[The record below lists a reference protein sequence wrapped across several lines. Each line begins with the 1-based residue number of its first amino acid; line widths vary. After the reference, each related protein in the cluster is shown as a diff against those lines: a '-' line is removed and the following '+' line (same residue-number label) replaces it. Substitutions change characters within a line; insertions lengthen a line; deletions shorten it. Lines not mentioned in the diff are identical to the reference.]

1 VLGKTTFTRVVII
14 TAITAGAALVIAACI
29 GLAAG
34 SYRSGQLG
42 RAGMSVDQRASLSL
56 QGADL
61 VSITSVTES
70 IRVIEGT
77 GDSLEAWLHGT
88 ISAVTPDAI
97 PHLAA
102 GMNGST
108 ADIRVEQDRVVR
120 IGPLWSNLTLQVSLP
135 AKYSG
140 RLALRTVAG
149 GVEVADH
156 AYAGIEL
163 STTSGNVRV
172 GAVSAADF
180 VMHTT
185 SGNLLVKSVAAE
197 RSDITSVS
205 GAVDVKSITGNVTV
219 GTTSGEVT
227 LACGAMPS
235 GMDVGST
242 SGGVTVRLPQDAA
255 FVLDAHSTSGIVTC
269 RFPITISESSSGG
282 GRRTLSGT
290 VGSGAAGSAA
300 PKIAVHTVSGDI
312 RIEH

>member
-1 VLGKTTFTRVVII
+1 MLGKTTFTRVVII
-14 TAITAGAALVIAACI
+14 TAITAGAALAIAALI

-42 RAGMSVDQRASLSL
+42 RAGISVDQRASLSL

-61 VSITSVTES
+61 VSITSVTED
-70 IRVIEGT
+70 IRVIESA
-77 GDSLEAWLHGT
+77 GDSLEARLHGT

-102 GMNGST
+102 DLNGST
-108 ADIRVEQDRVVR
+108 ADIRVEQARVVR
-120 IGPLWSNLTLQVSLP
+120 IGPLWSNLTLEVSLP
-135 AKYSG
+135 AKYAG
-140 RLALRTVAG
+140 KLAIRTVSG
-149 GVEVADH
+149 GVEMADH

-172 GAVSAADF
+172 GVVSAAEC

-185 SGNLLVKSVAAE
+185 SGNLVVKSVTAQ

-227 LACGAMPS
+227 LACAAVPL

-242 SGGVTVRLPQDAA
+242 SGGVTVRLPQDTS
-255 FVLDAHSTSGIVTC
+255 FVLDARSTSGDVAC

-282 GRRTLSGT
+282 GRHTLSGA
-290 VGSGAAGSAA
+290 VGSGTAGSAA